1 MPPADAVESALKQR
15 LGRLASA
22 TRREVRALAPLVE
35 GEEIQAVVFA
45 LWNKQG
51 WIVAATDGGLRLA
64 RRPRLGRARDVKAA
78 WSDLTDVRA
87 GSQRVDLGFGRLEV
101 RLSFVQP
108 HDEFVHLVEA
118 ARRRVP
124 GGAGD
129 VTVAELRE
137 LARRKLGRMLAFAHE
152 SAIEALPDRLEPD
165 ERVERLATATVGF
178 KGLLAVTNRRVL
190 LFEPGFRAAGER
202 LWTAERREIT
212 GAEPAGDGLRLEL
225 SSGTVVLEDVLP
237 LERRDELLAVLG

>member
-1 MPPADAVESALKQR
+1 M
-15 LGRLASA
+15 
-22 TRREVRALAPLVE
+22 
-35 GEEIQAVVFA
+35 VFA

-108 HDEFVHLVEA
+108 HDEFVRLVEA

-202 LWTAERREIT
+202 PVDGGTPRRSPAPSRPATGCGWSCRRALSCSRMCCLWSGGTSCSPCS
-212 GAEPAGDGLRLEL
+212 GEL
-225 SSGTVVLEDVLP
+225 SAGRSGRGSRP
-237 LERRDELLAVLG
+237 RP